1 MADWEKEIAELRTDV
16 KYIRE
21 DVAIMQKQIRDLNKT
36 SNMGLGGI
44 KVFLAVGGILGAIW
58 AFMKIS
64 NQEEIMEKAKEIWK
78 GLSKQKKIFAV
89 AAAVIIIIA
98 IVNSIF

>member
-64 NQEEIMEKAKEIWK
+64 N
-78 GLSKQKKIFAV
+78 
-89 AAAVIIIIA
+89 
-98 IVNSIF
+98 